1 MGEVQ
6 DFIKLLS
13 RIHIFSDTNWLF
25 LLHNLSSK
33 NPMPRGAR
41 LDAPGTL
48 RHVMVR
54 GIEGHRIV
62 IDDEDRFFCVTHGE
76 GCFSNRCKHLR
87 LGVDVESCAYFLEKR

>member
-25 LLHNLSSK
+25 LLHNLSSE

-48 RHVMVR
+48 RPVMVR

-62 IDDEDRFFCVTHGE
+62 IDDEDRFFLCHAWG
-76 GCFSNRCKHLR
+76 R
-87 LGVDVESCAYFLEKR
+87 LLQQQMQASSPGR